1 MRTFFYFCFQTILMR
16 RISAVRCRKHIGYLQ
31 RKDDNKE
38 IIYQL
43 ISLNQNFAV
52 PLQIVG
58 NSVSVLP
65 LLRIGAGEESPG
77 SAGNSTSENRSCRRR
92 QVSVEENNRR
102 ALCTVRVRRWC
113 KRPPASGRSLG
124 CAIWGLQVHVYHRLR
139 ASRPNIKCTMEGR
152 MLEPQGDL
160 RSR

>member
-16 RISAVRCRKHIGYLQ
+16 LISAVRCRKHIGYLQ

-58 NSVSVLP
+58 NSVPVLSLP
-65 LLRIGAGEESPG
+65 RIGAGEESPG
-77 SAGNSTSENRSCRRR
+77 SIGNPTS
-92 QVSVEENNRR
+92 
-102 ALCTVRVRRWC
+102 
-113 KRPPASGRSLG
+113 
-124 CAIWGLQVHVYHRLR
+124 
-139 ASRPNIKCTMEGR
+139 
-152 MLEPQGDL
+152 
-160 RSR
+160 